1 MMPSEEVVDTPSR
14 KGAMEYKLVVVVRD
28 DLGMS
33 GGKLAAQV
41 AHAAVSCALKAKAKN
56 RAWFSEWFREGQR
69 KVVLRARD
77 LDELVSLKEKAA
89 RARLP
94 HELVTDAGL
103 TELPPSTTTCLGI
116 GPAPCPQVDRITG
129 SLPLA

>member
-1 MMPSEEVVDTPSR
+1 MALR
-14 KGAMEYKLVVVVRD
+14 KGEMEYKLVIIVRD
-28 DLGMS
+28 DLKMS

-41 AHAAVSCALKAKAKN
+41 AHAAVTCALEAKARKAK
-56 RAWFSEWFREGQR
+56 WFAEWYKEGQR

-77 LDELVSLKEKAA
+77 LEELRALKERAA

-94 HELVTDAGL
+94 NAMISDAGL
-103 TELPPSTTTCLGI
+103 TELPPNTTTCLGI
-116 GPAPCPQVDRITG
+116 GPAPDTDLDPITG